1 MLQTVITPLG
11 TGAELTAC
19 ASRLMQAW
27 RLAWACGD
35 RCCEVQ
41 IREELQEKQR
51 LLEAEMQN
59 MQRLKTTFGEIKS
72 LLRKGTAV
80 SAAAC

>member
-1 MLQTVITPLG
+1 M
-11 TGAELTAC
+11 
-19 ASRLMQAW
+19 
-27 RLAWACGD
+27 
-35 RCCEVQ
+35 
-41 IREELQEKQR
+41 KQQ

-80 SAAAC
+80 AATAC